1 MIITSIQ
8 IENFQC
14 FYGKGPEIELG
25 RGANVIYGR
34 NGAGKSRLFN
44 AFCWCFMNKFYET
57 TGGWSVVRNAQHLEA
72 LVSETAK
79 ANLDEFDV
87 AVEIRFDLNE
97 EEVGLHDLSL
107 RRSFHVSKAGISSPE
122 VALTFREGRDYK
134 EITNDADVTRRLD
147 AWFDHEI
154 RQYMWFQGETLDE
167 LVNFEERDSLQTL
180 TAKISH
186 YRHYEDLLDDC
197 RAFQT
202 YAKRKLETAQS
213 ANAKDRR
220 RSAEIQTELRNTRN
234 ELDKHGEHLAEI
246 ESNIK
251 GAELTI
257 KAADEVITK
266 TAASA
271 AELEKFKASERKFE
285 KIGDDLNALRRE
297 YASRERSGD
306 LLALQIESAELFFSG
321 IEQLESLL
329 NRRKEELGAEQQ
341 TISLEIP
348 SATDLQKLIDAE
360 RCDVCGTEAKVGSE
374 PYEHMVA
381 RLQEM
386 LSQSE
391 KAGELR
397 KLNTFQREIPELHDL
412 LRRKIELAS
421 SLQTDFKK
429 EEKSL
434 EGLWVHARD
443 DMRKLK
449 DELKGAPESA
459 ANFEETKRRKE
470 RADRLKRENEAAY
483 RRQLDRKFTLENTI
497 KARERELAG
506 LSSDADVDPMFKENR
521 ALADYALRL
530 MGDIRDHEREKLLD
544 DIEKEAN
551 LVYADFLKGAVGVI
565 ARLRIDRTAMNV
577 ELVDPEG
584 REVPDPNSANWMAA
598 KVALVTSILK
608 LTKERLGRDYPMI
621 SDAATSHMDEDN
633 AKNYVRVTSSMFE
646 QTIIISKDFQAKS
659 IKELAGEN
667 VRFYSLNPMTVDG
680 KEVDGQKSSTRDL
693 KVEIRLES

>member
-1 MIITSIQ
+1 M
-8 IENFQC
+8 
-14 FYGKGPEIELG
+14 
-25 RGANVIYGR
+25 
-34 NGAGKSRLFN
+34 
-44 AFCWCFMNKFYET
+44 
-57 TGGWSVVRNAQHLEA
+57 VRNAQHLES
-72 LVSETAK
+72 LVSETAL
-79 ANLDEFDV
+79 ANLDEFEV
-87 AVEIRFDLNE
+87 AVEIRFELDE

-107 RRSFHVSKAGISSPE
+107 RRSFHVSKAGISSPV
-122 VALTFREGRDYK
+122 VALGFYEGKNYK
-134 EITNDADVTRRLD
+134 ETTDEVEVTRKLD
-147 AWFDHEI
+147 RWFDHEI

-167 LVNFEERDSLQTL
+167 LVDFEERDSLQTL

-186 YRHYEDLLDDC
+186 YRHYEDLLGDC

-213 ANAKDRR
+213 SNAKDRR
-220 RSAEIQTELRNTRN
+220 RSTEIQTELRKKRN
-234 ELDKHGEHLAEI
+234 KLSKHDELLAEI
-246 ESNIK
+246 ENNIK
-251 GAELTI
+251 GAEQTI
-257 KAADEVITK
+257 KTTDEIIEK
-266 TAASA
+266 TASSA
-271 AELEKFKASERKFE
+271 AELAAFKSAERKFE
-285 KIGDDLNALRRE
+285 KIGDELNALRRE
-297 YASRERSGD
+297 HAGRERAGD

-321 IEQLESLL
+321 IEQLETLL
-329 NRRKEELGAEQQ
+329 TKRKEELGAEEQ

-348 SATDLQKLIDAE
+348 SASDLQKLIDAE
-360 RCDVCGTEAKVGSE
+360 RCDVCGTEAQVGSE
-374 PYEHMVA
+374 PHKHMVA
-381 RLQEM
+381 RLKEM

-391 KAGELR
+391 KASELR
-397 KLNTFQREIPELHDL
+397 NLNTFQREIPELRDL
-412 LRRKIELAS
+412 LRRKIELAH
-421 SLQTDFKK
+421 SLQADFRK
-429 EEKSL
+429 EEKKL
-434 EGLWVHARD
+434 ESFWVDARD

-459 ANFEETKRRKE
+459 VNFETTKKRKE
-470 RADRLKRENEAAY
+470 RAEHLKAVNERKY
-483 RRQLDRKFTLENTI
+483 KEQLDDKFKLENAI
-497 KARERELAG
+497 SSLERELSG
-506 LSSDADVDPMFKENR
+506 LSSDVDVDPMFKENK

-667 VRFYSLNPMTVDG
+667 VRVYSLNPMTVDG
-680 KEVDGQKSSTRDL
+680 KEVDGQKSSTRNL